1 MLPGE
6 SFHDFEAIRQMM
18 VDDIQPETNI
28 EWLWTLDLVELSW
41 EILRY
46 RHLKKRILDVHR
58 VAAIEAILQR
68 LDGEGMPAEAMPLV
82 RKQARRAA
90 TEWRDDSEA
99 ALEIEARLSD
109 RDQCRGICS
118 GARVIRNVRST
129 HALGTK
135 PANWIAAGDQHPAR
149 ICYSRPPRHKGGR
162 VVILKPSG
170 EAVSKSK
177 RLSAGMVTWD
187 ASFGVQRTEKRA
199 NAESSPRFVWIE
211 TVKAWPRGSQR
222 HDHAAIFGWQVDRQ
236 GI

>member
-1 MLPGE
+1 MLNHKNSQTVRATSGSLAVPAELKPFSEPSFLLPGE

-99 ALEIEARLSD
+99 ALEIEARLY
-109 RDQCRGICS
+109 RS
-118 GARVIRNVRST
+118 GLIRSPSMPRYLFGRES
-129 HALGTK
+129 
-135 PANWIAAGDQHPAR
+135 
-149 ICYSRPPRHKGGR
+149 YS
-162 VVILKPSG
+162 
-170 EAVSKSK
+170 
-177 RLSAGMVTWD
+177 
-187 ASFGVQRTEKRA
+187 
-199 NAESSPRFVWIE
+199 
-211 TVKAWPRGSQR
+211 
-222 HDHAAIFGWQVDRQ
+222 
-236 GI
+236 